1 MLTSLGGGGGCKKI
15 TLSRVFILDFLSI
28 FISEDE
34 TKFDDNHENNNDN
47 EDVKEDLRDGALFLA
62 VCRGKLSE
70 GTDFANNSARAVIT
84 VRFLYNVINRYVF
97 LHDGSV
103 LKYFLYKNVLF
114 INFV

>member
-1 MLTSLGGGGGCKKI
+1 MGGGAKKQ
-15 TLSRVFILDFLSI
+15 LCPEFLILNFLPI

-34 TKFDDNHENNNDN
+34 TKFDDNHENNNDS
-47 EDVKEDLRDGALFLA
+47 EDVIKDLRDGALFLA

-97 LHDGSV
+97 LCDGNV
-103 LKYFLYKNVLF
+103 LK
-114 INFV
+114 